1 MRIWILTSEYTADTA
16 GGIARYVENFAR
28 VAAADGHDVTVL
40 GRSGRDFDE
49 RPQPGLRLIGF
60 EPRFRHMSA
69 AFPAGGEADAHPAYP
84 YNVIG
89 YAPALSYEV
98 AQRVLAMLATEE
110 PPDVIECEEF
120 AALPYYLIQHKLIER
135 GRLDGVPIVVHMHS
149 PTFELHKIN
158 QSAGYEFPAYWT
170 GQMEKFCLVAADAR
184 LCPSRFLART
194 VQDRFVS
201 PLAITTISLPFMGE
215 FEQPLRDV
223 ARDELVYVGR
233 LEMRKGVTRL
243 VAACSRLW
251 AEGARFRLTLIGGDT
266 AFPAKNTTVGAML
279 RGRYGRWID
288 AGLLSL
294 VGQVPHGEIKHRLR
308 SAWAALIPSLWENF
322 PNTCIE
328 AMAAGQLTIGSLQ
341 GGQAEMI
348 EQDGANGLLF
358 DSERRG
364 DLENAIRRALAFSP
378 DERYA
383 IAARGVERI
392 RSVCAPQV
400 VLPQRIEHFESVRR
414 NTAARP
420 VFPTTWQ
427 TPDEVAARLR
437 RSAQAAGPSGR
448 CAPRDSEQPGL
459 VSIVIP
465 YFNLGAYIDDALASA
480 AASTYRPIEILIV
493 DDGST
498 DPASIAKLSEIEG
511 RSEPNVRVV
520 RQMNE
525 GLPGARNTGAREAR
539 GEFLAMLDADDLFEP
554 EYVARAVAILNRYPN
569 VGFVSAWVRYFEG
582 GTGMWPTWNAEPP
595 YMLAHNMTGTL
606 VVTRRRA
613 FAEVG
618 GNDPAFEYG
627 YEDFGAWVAFAAAG
641 WAGVSIPAP
650 LVRYR
655 VRGDSMLRGINPVQ
669 SLYLYDVLQS
679 AFPELFRRFGAEL
692 FALQNANGPARLWN
706 HPAVA
711 ASPPPDPAMEALREW
726 VVKVEA
732 GRDWSERG
740 RLAALERVARLE
752 TELAAQRAS
761 RGLLPLRR
769 ERTEN
774 LNGSAEHELERLENS
789 RAWRTLERVKSS
801 TVYRAVARA
810 RWGADWAQT
819 PGQETAAERLS
830 RLRASKS
837 YRAIQAA
844 KRTWVYRLYA
854 RMRYGGSTRA
864 DNQS

>member
-28 VAAADGHDVTVL
+28 LSAAAGHDVTVL
-40 GRSGRDFDE
+40 GRSARDFDE
-49 RPQPGLRLIGF
+49 RPHPRLRLIGF
-60 EPRFRHMSA
+60 EPRFKNMSA
-69 AFPAGGEADAHPAYP
+69 ASPGGREADEHPAYP

-89 YAPALSYEV
+89 YAAALSYEM
-98 AQRVLAMLATEE
+98 AERVLAMIASAG

-120 AALPYYLIQHKLIER
+120 AALPYYLLQHKLIER
-135 GRLDGVPIVVHMHS
+135 GRLDSVPIVVHMHS

-184 LCPSRFLART
+184 LCPSRFLSRT
-194 VQDRFVS
+194 AQDKFVS
-201 PLAITTISLPFMGE
+201 PLEITTIPLPFMGE

-223 ARDELVYVGR
+223 PRDELVYVGR

-251 AEGARFRLTLIGGDT
+251 AEGARFRLSLIGGDT
-266 AFPAKNTTVGAML
+266 AFPARNTTVGAML
-279 RGRYGRWID
+279 RARYARWIN
-288 AGLLSL
+288 AGLLTL
-294 VGQVPHGEIKHRLR
+294 VGQVPHAEVKQRLR
-308 SAWAALIPSLWENF
+308 GAWAALIPSLWENF

-348 EQDGANGLLF
+348 DRDGANGLLF

-364 DLENAIRRALAFSP
+364 DLENAIRRALAYST
-378 DERYA
+378 DERYTV
-383 IAARGVERI
+383 AARGVERI
-392 RSVCAPQV
+392 RSVCSPQV
-400 VLPQRIEHFESVRR
+400 VLPQRIEHFETVRR
-414 NTAARP
+414 SAAPRQ

-427 TPDEVAARLR
+427 TPDEIAERVR
-437 RSAQAAGPSGR
+437 RSAEPAAATGR
-448 CAPRDSEQPGL
+448 CAPRVAEVPGL

-465 YFNLGAYIDDALASA
+465 YFNLGAYIDEALASA
-480 AASTYRPIEILIV
+480 AASTYRPIEILII

-498 DPASIAKLSEIEG
+498 DAASIAKLDEIERRG
-511 RSEPNVRVV
+511 DPQVRIV
-520 RQMNE
+520 RQVNE
-525 GLPGARNTGAREAR
+525 GLPGARNTGTREAR

-554 EYVARAVAILNRYPN
+554 AYLSRAVAILKRYPN
-569 VGFVSAWVRYFEG
+569 IGFVSAWVRYFEG

-606 VVTRRRA
+606 VVMRRRA

-627 YEDFGAWVAFAAAG
+627 YEDFGAWVACAAAG

-669 SLYLYDVLQS
+669 SLFLYDVLQS
-679 AFPELFRRFGAEL
+679 AFPELFRRWGVEL

-706 HPAVA
+706 HPATA
-711 ASPPPDPAMEALREW
+711 ASPPADPAADALREW
-726 VVKVEA
+726 VGKVEA

-752 TELAAQRAS
+752 HEIAVQRGS
-761 RGLLPLRR
+761 KGLNPPRR
-769 ERTEN
+769 ERSEN
-774 LNGSAEHELERLENS
+774 SNGSAEHELERLENS
-789 RAWRTLERVKSS
+789 RAWRTIQRVKSS
-801 TVYRAVARA
+801 SMYRAVARA
-810 RWGADWAQT
+810 RWGAEWEHA

-830 RLRASKS
+830 RLRESHS

-844 KRTWVYRLYA
+844 KRTWMYRLYA
-854 RMRYGGSTRA
+854 RMRYGENAREDESR
-864 DNQS
+864 